1 MRELKDAAGHRWT
14 AEVVSHGR
22 TSGYLNPRVHRPVVQ
37 FSCLDA
43 SRPNRYGSLP
53 TGKTVLE
60 DLNDAELAELLKNA
74 KVH

>member
-1 MRELKDAAGHRWT
+1 MRELKDAAGHRWS

-53 TGKTVLE
+53 VGKKALD
-60 DLNDAELAELLKNA
+60 DLNEAELAKLFEGS

>member
-43 SRPNRYGSLP
+43 RRPNRYGSLP
-53 TGKTVLE
+53 VGKGALD
-60 DLNDAELAELLKNA
+60 DLNDEELGELFTKA

>member
-1 MRELKDAAGHRWT
+1 MRELKDAAGHRWS

-37 FSCLDA
+37 FSCLDT

-53 TGKTVLE
+53 AGKSALE
-60 DLNDAELAELLKNA
+60 DLNDGELAELFKQA